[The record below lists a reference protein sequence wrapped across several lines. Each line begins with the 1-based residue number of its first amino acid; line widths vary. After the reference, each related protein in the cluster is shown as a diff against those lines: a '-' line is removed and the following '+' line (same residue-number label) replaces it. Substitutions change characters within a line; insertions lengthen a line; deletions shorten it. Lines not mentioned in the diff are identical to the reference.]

1 MAHNTGFH
9 GSDLQELTRENHERI
24 INVGGKVLTTTH
36 AFGGV
41 DLTIRRKFNTYQSDE
56 ILANTLRIFGQGTKV
71 AVEIA
76 LMAADSGLISMQ
88 EDILSIGGRGRGADT
103 ALVLSPPHVENFF
116 DVKVHE
122 VICNP
127 LL

>member
-1 MAHNTGFH
+1 MHNTGFR
-9 GSDLQELTRENHERI
+9 GSDLQELTRENYERI
-24 INVGGKVLTTTH
+24 LNAGGKVLTTIH

-41 DLTIRRKFNTYQSDE
+41 GLIIRRKFNTYQSDE
-56 ILANTLRIFGQGTKV
+56 IISNTLRIFGQGTKV

-76 LMAADSGLISMQ
+76 LMVVDSGLISIQ
-88 EDILSIGGRGRGADT
+88 EYIMSLGGRGRGADT
-103 ALVLSPPHVENFF
+103 ALVFSPSHVQNFF

-122 VICNP
+122 VICKP